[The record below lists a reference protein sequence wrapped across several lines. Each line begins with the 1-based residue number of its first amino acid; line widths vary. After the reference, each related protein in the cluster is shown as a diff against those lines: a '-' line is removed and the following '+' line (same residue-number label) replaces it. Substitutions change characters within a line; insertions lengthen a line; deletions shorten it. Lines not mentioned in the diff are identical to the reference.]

1 MICQHRVYSLL
12 CCPQVAPL
20 PQLFQRMA
28 DQDDVSRLKN
38 SYSNIDQ
45 SKMLINGVLWAVSKR
60 AGGCEI

>member
-1 MICQHRVYSLL
+1 M
-12 CCPQVAPL
+12 APL